1 MKCYVLVFKLSQR
14 DYYKY
19 NIVNK
24 SGNII
29 IQPHLLSGYS
39 LSIRQDILQ

>member
-1 MKCYVLVFKLSQR
+1 MKCYVFKLPQR
-14 DYYKY
+14 DYYK
-19 NIVNK
+19 NDIVNK

-39 LSIRQDILQ
+39 LSIRQDVLQ